1 MLAKENRF
9 HGRNSLNHVYKTGQS
24 VSKDQ
29 INLRY
34 ANNRHKGVLV
44 AVVISK
50 KVHKSSVVRNRI
62 RRRTYEI
69 IRKNLSNIKKN
80 SSLIISVY
88 SDRYANV
95 KNEELEQIIVDL
107 LKKASVLS
115 ENDSIRDKLGAKKET
130 KA

>member
-9 HGRNSLNHVYKTGQS
+9 HGRNSLNFVYKQGQS

-34 ANNRHKGVLV
+34 AFNKYKGILV

-62 RRRTYEI
+62 RRRVYEI
-69 IRKNLSNIKKN
+69 IRNNLSDIKDN
-80 SSLIISVY
+80 TSLIISVY
-88 SDRYANV
+88 SDRFASV
-95 KNEELEQIIVDL
+95 DHQELENIIKGL
-107 LKKASVLS
+107 LEKANILS
-115 ENDSIRDKLGAKKET
+115 INNPIRDKLKAKKET
-130 KA
+130 KT